1 MRVRYTSGLTSEQL
15 LDPDGAAWKEAR
27 AERLAL
33 MGTPVGLQ
41 PTAYVRAAWT
51 GKTIGSVDGVEVTAL
66 HNGELLAF
74 RLGWSDPSE
83 NAEMKDTTELPDAA
97 GILLPVVAGAPLVT
111 MGAEGLA
118 VNAWYWRAD
127 EPEQGRN
134 ITAEGLGTTRPLPG
148 QLVQARG
155 LWKEGRWRVV
165 IARALRVS
173 SSEPVAQLE
182 PGDTTGF
189 GVAIWEGSHGERAGI
204 KAFSG
209 DWHELRL
216 DAATTARR

>member
-74 RLGWSDPSE
+74 
-83 NAEMKDTTELPDAA
+83 DAA